1 MDILTAAMIALGL
14 SMDTLA
20 LSITSGASILSF
32 RFHHPF
38 RIAGVFAVVQGA
50 MPLLGWLI
58 GSKLQGPIGRYD
70 HWAAFGILGFIGGKM
85 IVESYRRKSD
95 DPAECAAR
103 KCDPLKWSYLLPVAL
118 ATSIDALAVGVSL
131 AILNTAILMPVVVIG
146 AVTFLVSFSGVL
158 IGRRFCHFFENK
170 IERIGGLCLI
180 GIGVKI
186 LIEHG

>member
-1 MDILTAAMIALGL
+1 MDIITAAMIALGL

-50 MPLLGWLI
+50 MPFLGWLI
-58 GSKLQGPIGRYD
+58 GSKLHGLIGRYD

-95 DPAECAAR
+95 DRSVCN
-103 KCDPLKWSYLLPVAL
+103 PLNWSYLLPIAL
-118 ATSIDALAVGVSL
+118 ATSIDALAVGISL
-131 AILNTAILMPVVVIG
+131 AILNTSIIMPVVVIG
-146 AVTFLVSFSGVL
+146 AVTFLVSFSGVW